1 MALATQV
8 NKSSPT
14 NFELVFPLIPRAAG
28 FKDNDELTLNI
39 FSTIIPSLTLE
50 TGIDDWMGT
59 KRTKATGKAEWE
71 QWNVNFLVDSEFKNW
86 QLLFKW
92 IMYINNS
99 KDKFSEDY
107 KNYTVDAT
115 LRIIDNFHNET
126 LKIFFVDVWPNML
139 GEVSL
144 SQREGESLLECQASF
159 VYNRFEIRAIE

>member
-115 LRIIDNFHNET
+115 LRIIDNFSNE
-126 LKIFFVDVWPNML
+126 IFKVHFISVWITML
-139 GEVSL
+139 GEISL
-144 SQREGESLLECQASF
+144 SYREGEQLLECNATFSYDYF
-159 VYNRFEIRAIE
+159 KIRD